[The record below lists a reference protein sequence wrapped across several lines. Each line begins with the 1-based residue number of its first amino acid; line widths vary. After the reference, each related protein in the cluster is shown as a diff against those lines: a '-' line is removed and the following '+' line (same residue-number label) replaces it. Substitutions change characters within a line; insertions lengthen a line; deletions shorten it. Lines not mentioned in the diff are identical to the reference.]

1 MRRNYTSPKTEKEE
15 YFLDDALLVY
25 SEGANGSTE
34 EIEIIPDYNW

>member
-1 MRRNYTSPKTEKEE
+1 MIRNYISPNTETEE
-15 YFLDDALLVY
+15 YCLDAALLVY